1 MEAQIESRQPQL
13 VTKKSKKA
21 RTADQVHNMIERSN
35 LELARAKVMRE
46 LDASQNPRYSE
57 MLKRSLADLERKL
70 GQIE

>member
-46 LDASQNPRYSE
+46 LEASQNPRYSE

-70 GQIE
+70 GKIE